1 MCTREP
7 WSCCLPLEYVPGA
20 SSEARSEVQ
29 LRCEH
34 GLLQELASR
43 AFFRGLKARVPQ
55 EPPAMEGVLHGNW
68 PEEDTGVLLGG
79 KSDNE
84 AAAALGG
91 KILLRRHLVAFVRWR
106 TKCGSTQNRPFVEHI
121 P

>member
-1 MCTREP
+1 MCTQEP

-20 SSEARSEVQ
+20 SGEARSEVQ

-55 EPPAMEGVLHGNW
+55 DPPAM
-68 PEEDTGVLLGG
+68 PEERGCYMVTGPRKTLG
-79 KSDNE
+79 
-84 AAAALGG
+84 
-91 KILLRRHLVAFVRWR
+91 
-106 TKCGSTQNRPFVEHI
+106 
-121 P
+121 